1 VRQDKEVVVKRFL
14 SLGVVV
20 AALAAIPVTSAWAA
34 NPHEVK
40 NNPIVCTQVGTAV
53 ECSGSI
59 AGLGSADRVTI
70 TVRASLACETKS
82 GANQPGGHLQGT
94 TEPIAVRSGRVNFD
108 VTTASASCPPGLVP
122 VVGDTATIIVRDAAT
137 GEVLFRTTVPI
148 T

>member
-1 VRQDKEVVVKRFL
+1 MVMHRGKLFTVVLAGLVFGIV
-14 SLGVVV
+14 SM
-20 AALAAIPVTSAWAA
+20 AATSAWAA

-40 NNPIVCTQVGTAV
+40 NNPIVCQEVQNAV

-70 TVRASLACETKS
+70 TVDASLACETKS
-82 GANQPGGHLQGT
+82 GSNQPRGHLQGT
-94 TEPIAVRSGRVNFD
+94 SQPIPVRSGRVNFD
-108 VTTASASCPPGLVP
+108 VRTASASCPPGLRP
-122 VVGDTATIIVRDAAT
+122 VVGDTATITVRDAAT